1 MKTAKFNPKL
11 FIIFFFALIILFL
24 FNSCKKKN
32 SDSNIID
39 DSSLISIMENT
50 QNTIGSPGWMLEIQD
65 HNKYYKYAGG
75 LANREEKIPM
85 EDNFQIRIGSISKTF
100 TATVVLILC
109 DEGVLKL
116 NDKLEDYYPEFPK
129 SDKITIRQLLMH
141 TSGIVTWDE
150 NDSIRTQVYENTYD
164 WTIDKLID
172 WASKQELLF
181 EPDSGFNYSNIGYF
195 LLGKIIETASGSSVI
210 DLINEKICDP
220 LNLENTFMAASPQFA
235 GEMIHGYD
243 ESGGTIEDITGTPAA
258 DAINFELSWTA
269 GGIISSLDD
278 LSVWSRALY
287 KGKLISDSL
296 LEQQMPVLNPPTE
309 NNPYYS
315 GYGMGIKQSDKW
327 IGHNGAISGY
337 VCYMFYYPEGDVSV
351 VTFFNKFSAFDAEV
365 NLSDITAVGQN
376 FMEVAKYVCPETL
389 IPVP

>member
-1 MKTAKFNPKL
+1 MKTAKFTPNIFIKL
-11 FIIFFFALIILFL
+11 FFVLIIFFV

-39 DSSLISIMENT
+39 DVTLISMMENT
-50 QNTIGSPGWMLEIQD
+50 QSYIGSPGWILGIKD
-65 HNKYYKYAGG
+65 YNKYYKYAGG
-75 LANREEKIPM
+75 LANREGKIPM
-85 EDNFQIRIGSISKTF
+85 VDNFQIRIGSISKTF
-100 TATVVLILC
+100 TATLVLILC
-109 DEGVLKL
+109 DEGVLNL
-116 NDKLEDYYPEFPK
+116 NDKLVNYYPEFPE
-129 SDKITIRQLLMH
+129 SDKITLRQLLMH

-150 NDSIRTQVYENTYD
+150 NDSIRTQVYEGTYD
-164 WTIDKLID
+164 WTIEKLID
-172 WASKQELLF
+172 WASKQDLLF
-181 EPDSGFNYSNIGYF
+181 EPGNGFNYSNIGYF
-195 LLGKIIETASGSSVI
+195 LLGKIIEDATESSVI
-210 DLINEKICDP
+210 DLISEKICDP

-258 DAINFELSWTA
+258 NAINFELSWTA
-269 GGIISSLDD
+269 GGIISSMDD

-287 KGKLISDSL
+287 KGTLISDSL
-296 LEQQMPVLNPPTE
+296 HEQQMPVLNPPTE

-337 VCYMFYYPEGDVSV
+337 VCFMFYYPEGDVSV

-389 IPVP
+389 IPTF